1 MSIELIKT
9 KDRVQRILSLMEYS
23 RDDDNILI
31 HYMWI
36 EDLINKGLDYKY
48 ITAYRFFEML
58 AHGEL
63 TSPES
68 IRRVRQKL
76 QEQNE
81 DLRGYK
87 YKKRIENQER
97 IKQQL
102 KEIESL

>member
-1 MSIELIKT
+1 MFS
-9 KDRVQRILSLMEYS
+9 D
-23 RDDDNILI
+23 
-31 HYMWI
+31 
-36 EDLINKGLDYKY
+36 
-48 ITAYRFFEML
+48 
-58 AHGEL
+58 GEL

>member
-1 MSIELIKT
+1 MEIELIKT
-9 KDRVQRILSLMEYS
+9 KDRVQRILSLVDYS

-31 HYMWI
+31 HYIWN
-36 EDLINKGLDYKY
+36 EDLINKGLDAKY
-48 ITAYRFFEML
+48 ITAYRFFEMFSD
-58 AHGEL
+58 GEL

-87 YKKRIENQER
+87 YKKRMDNQER

-102 KEIESL
+102 KEIGSL